1 MSSVADIVE
10 LQEERSKRAPL
21 TDEEFQTA
29 GAMLKAAREAAGYSL
44 DDAHDATNVRIDY
57 LEAIEEMDATRLPI
71 AAYTT
76 GFVKAYA
83 QFLELPDEALVAR
96 FRKEAGYVGGASTAP
111 ELRSSAREDV
121 TAGRELSLLA
131 VVAILFFV
139 IWVAFQI
146 TRPPVESGPIAV
158 EGTPLQQRPVER
170 VEEPTF
176 TVANEAAGDA
186 ARAEAATETTELT
199 SAAAQSDAATG
210 ADDTLAQPAVGDAI
224 AAEDTV
230 TGETETAAPTQ
241 ILSTEAEQLADAINQ
256 VALDAAD
263 LNAQQLSEA
272 QAETSADDLSRSIAD
287 AQGELPLAETFPLE
301 TERETETGNL
311 SEAITEPPVVTDV
324 AQPDLPTPAPVVAAD
339 AATPQEPVLIEAVR
353 LSSVSPVYPSR
364 CQRRADGTERVTVM
378 FDIDSRGR
386 PVNQRVSQTSNSCF
400 NGASLSAIDR
410 WTFEPA
416 RRDGAPVPVYG
427 QTTTF
432 VYNLPE

>member
-29 GAMLKAAREAAGYSL
+29 GAMLRAAREAAGYSL
-44 DDAHDATNVRIDY
+44 EDAHDATNVRADY
-57 LEAIEEMDATRLPI
+57 LEAIEEMDTSRLPI

-83 QFLELPDEALVAR
+83 QFLELPDEPLVAR
-96 FRKEAGYVGGASTAP
+96 FRKEAGYGAGAALAP
-111 ELRSSAREDV
+111 DVPSASREDV

-146 TRPPVESGPIAV
+146 TRPPADTGPVAV
-158 EGTPLQQRPVER
+158 EGTPLQQRPSEQMA
-170 VEEPTF
+170 EPTY
-176 TVANEAAGDA
+176 TVANEAADETA
-186 ARAEAATETTELT
+186 LSTDNDIAVTERSDDVGT
-199 SAAAQSDAATG
+199 SPG
-210 ADDTLAQPAVGDAI
+210 F
-224 AAEDTV
+224 
-230 TGETETAAPTQ
+230 ETETSGAALASEAGAGDLAE
-241 ILSTEAEQLADAINQ
+241 LSGTEPELLVTESDAVAD
-256 VALDAAD
+256 VTDLSPSDAVD
-263 LNAQQLSEA
+263 LNAQQLELSTDSGQLIDAVDEA
-272 QAETSADDLSRSIAD
+272 I
-287 AQGELPLAETFPLE
+287 ELPLAETFPLE
-301 TERETETGNL
+301 VAPEDVVDTVVVQETP
-311 SEAITEPPVVTDV
+311 SEPLVEQPLPEATPAPAALVAPVVTD
-324 AQPDLPTPAPVVAAD
+324 
-339 AATPQEPVLIEAVR
+339 AVR

-386 PVNQRVSQTSNSCF
+386 TVNQRVSQSSNSCF
-400 NGASLSAIDR
+400 DGASLNAIDR

-416 RRDGAPVPVYG
+416 TRDGAPVPVFG

>member
-29 GAMLKAAREAAGYSL
+29 GAMLKAAREAAGHSL
-44 DDAHDATNVRIDY
+44 EDAHDATNVRADY
-57 LEAIEEMDATRLPI
+57 LEAIEEMDISRLPI

-83 QFLELPDEALVAR
+83 QFLELPDEPLVAR
-96 FRKEAGYVGGASTAP
+96 FRKEAGYVAGAAVAP
-111 ELRSSAREDV
+111 EVPATSREDIS
-121 TAGRELSLLA
+121 AGRELSLLA

-146 TRPPVESGPIAV
+146 TRPPADTGPVAV
-158 EGTPLQQRPVER
+158 EGTPLQQRPAEQLT
-170 VEEPTF
+170 EPTY
-176 TVANEAAGDA
+176 TVANEASDDA
-186 ARAEAATETTELT
+186 AIT
-199 SAAAQSDAATG
+199 
-210 ADDTLAQPAVGDAI
+210 DDS
-224 AAEDTV
+224 
-230 TGETETAAPTQ
+230 ETAAEPSVNVATAPADTAEA
-241 ILSTEAEQLADAINQ
+241 LEGVLEAPADEVGASVLTEAPAAQEDDLATVIADEPAASDAQ
-256 VALDAAD
+256 D
-263 LNAQQLSEA
+263 LNTAQLEA
-272 QAETSADDLSRSIAD
+272 VTDTDGATDVAAVLT
-287 AQGELPLAETFPLE
+287 ELPLAETFPLE
-301 TERETETGNL
+301 VTPEQNAERPATAEESLATAVVEQPQPAVTP
-311 SEAITEPPVVTDV
+311 EPVT
-324 AQPDLPTPAPVVAAD
+324 PL
-339 AATPQEPVLIEAVR
+339 EPVLTEAVR

-386 PVNQRVSQTSNSCF
+386 PVNQRVSQSSNSCF

-410 WTFEPA
+410 WTFQPA
-416 RRDGAPVPVYG
+416 TRDGAPVPVFG